1 MIPLLLFII
10 LGVLVL
16 VATEIHERHKRP
28 VSSDQTGSTDA
39 PEAPKAYVRPEG
51 CCGEHLVCER
61 ETLLQTSPV
70 PEYYDDEELDSLAG
84 ISPENYTDEQEEA
97 VRAVFSS
104 LQEEDVPG
112 WCRSLQLRN
121 ISLPADVREEALMIV
136 RELRSQN
143 HA

>member
-1 MIPLLLFII
+1 MIPLLLFIL
-10 LGVLVL
+10 LGVMVL

-28 VSSDQTGSTDA
+28 VSSDQTGSTEA
-39 PEAPKAYVRPEG
+39 PEAYVRPEG

-104 LQEEDVPG
+104 LQESDVPG

-121 ISLPADVREEALMIV
+121 IALPADVREEALMIV

>member
-16 VATEIHERHKRP
+16 VATEIHERRKQP
-28 VSSDQTGSTDA
+28 VSSDKTGEGA
-39 PEAPKAYVRPEG
+39 GAQKPYVRPEG

-104 LQEEDVPG
+104 LQESDVPG